1 MKKVTLFIISLVF
14 SLGVFAQEEA
24 PKKIDFTQLEIQYI
38 ANEEILTEAELEAYS
53 KIIKEFD
60 EKHRVLRREIRNLE
74 KSIQE
79 ITTDAEAEKVMFEIA
94 DKKIALETLE
104 KEYLELF
111 LKEIP
116 ATKLIQ
122 VKAACKK
129 FKGELFKNMHKAR
142 EKGEKKF
149 TQPMK

>member
-24 PKKIDFTQLEIQYI
+24 PKKIDFTQLEIEYI
-38 ANEEILTEAELEAYS
+38 ANEQILTETELDAYS
-53 KIIKEFD
+53 KISKEYD
-60 EKHRVLRREIRNLE
+60 EKHRILRREVRELE
-74 KSIQE
+74 KSISE
-79 ITTDAEAEKVMFEIA
+79 IKTNEEAEKVMYEIA
-94 DKKIALETLE
+94 DKKIALESLE
-104 KEYLELF
+104 KEYLGLY

-129 FKGELFKNMHKAR
+129 FKGDLFKNMHKAR
-142 EKGEKKF
+142 AKGEKKF
-149 TQPMK
+149 SQPMK

>member
-1 MKKVTLFIISLVF
+1 MKKATLFIISLVF
-14 SLGVFAQEEA
+14 SLAIFAEEEA
-24 PKKIDFTQLEIQYI
+24 PKKIDFTQLEIEYI
-38 ANEEILTEAELEAYS
+38 SNENILTETELEAYS
-53 KIIKEFD
+53 KISKEFD
-60 EKHRVLRREIRNLE
+60 EKHRILRREIRELE
-74 KSIQE
+74 KSIKD
-79 ITTDAEAEKVMFEIA
+79 ITSNEEAEKVMYEIV
-94 DKKIALETLE
+94 DKKIAQENLE
-104 KEYLELF
+104 KEYLGMF

-149 TQPMK
+149 SQPMK

>member
-1 MKKVTLFIISLVF
+1 MKKATLFIISLVF
-14 SLGVFAQEEA
+14 SLAIFAEEEA
-24 PKKIDFTQLEIQYI
+24 PKKIDFTKLEIEYI
-38 ANEEILTEAELEAYS
+38 SNENILTETELEAYS
-53 KIIKEFD
+53 KISKEFD
-60 EKHRVLRREIRNLE
+60 EKHRILRREIRSLE
-74 KSIQE
+74 KSINE
-79 ITTDAEAEKVMFEIA
+79 ITSNEEAEKVMYDIV
-94 DKKIALETLE
+94 DKKIALENLE
-104 KEYLELF
+104 KEYLGLF

-149 TQPMK
+149 SQPMK

>member
-24 PKKIDFTQLEIQYI
+24 PKKIDFTQLEIEYI
-38 ANEEILTEAELEAYS
+38 ANEQILTETELDAYS
-53 KIIKEFD
+53 KISKEYD
-60 EKHRVLRREIRNLE
+60 EKHRILRREVRELE
-74 KSIQE
+74 KSISE
-79 ITTDAEAEKVMFEIA
+79 IKTNEEAEKVMYEIA
-94 DKKIALETLE
+94 DKKIALESLE
-104 KEYLELF
+104 KEYLGLY

-116 ATKLIQ
+116 AQKLIQ
-122 VKAACKK
+122 VQSACKK

-149 TQPMK
+149 SQPMK